1 MLVLVRL
8 LPECSVWVVFLDLG
22 SDEAEVLR
30 GEAELSN
37 ISLVPVLKLIGMEQG
52 GLVAAKRGLLL
63 GVLLW
68 MRGLVMRARG
78 AS

>member
-8 LPECSVWVVFLDLG
+8 LPECTVWVVFLDLG

-52 GLVAAKRGLLL
+52 GLVVAKRGLLL

>member
-8 LPECSVWVVFLDLG
+8 LPECTVSVVFLDLG

>member
-8 LPECSVWVVFLDLG
+8 LPKCTVWVVFLDLG

>member
-8 LPECSVWVVFLDLG
+8 FPECTVWVVFLDLG
-22 SDEAEVLR
+22 SDEAEVLS

>member
-8 LPECSVWVVFLDLG
+8 LPECTVWVVFLDLG

>member
-8 LPECSVWVVFLDLG
+8 LPECTVWVVFLDLG

-52 GLVAAKRGLLL
+52 GLVAAKRDLLL

>member
-8 LPECSVWVVFLDLG
+8 LPECTIWVVFLDLG

>member
-8 LPECSVWVVFLDLG
+8 LPECTVWVVFLDLG

-30 GEAELSN
+30 GEVELSN

>member
-30 GEAELSN
+30 GEAELSI